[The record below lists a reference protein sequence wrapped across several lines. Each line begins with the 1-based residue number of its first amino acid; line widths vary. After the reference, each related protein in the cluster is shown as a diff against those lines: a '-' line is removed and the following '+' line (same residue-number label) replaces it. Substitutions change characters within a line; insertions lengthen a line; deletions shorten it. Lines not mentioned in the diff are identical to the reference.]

1 MEAWKLK
8 RRVDKPNFLAGGLM
22 LAFSLLGG
30 SYLAWSLVR
39 ALSSGLSPGKL
50 GAIHEAWSAS
60 YCVFI
65 AACCI
70 GIALAA
76 FIALMGLRWA
86 GIIKDAR
93 S

>member
-1 MEAWKLK
+1 MQSSKLK
-8 RRVDKPNFLAGGLM
+8 RSVDKSNLLAGGLM

-50 GAIHEAWSAS
+50 GAIHQAWSAS

-76 FIALMGLRWA
+76 FMALMGLRWA
-86 GIIKDAR
+86 GIIKGAG